1 VKILNR
7 YLNLELAIP
16 IFWVMIGII
25 GILSF
30 FDFIQEINDLGKGT
44 YNMFTI
50 FSYVALSIP
59 GHVYEIVPIAVL
71 IGSMYTMGQLSE
83 NSELTVIRSSGFS
96 IKRIAYTLSLTG
108 LFFTL
113 FTFAVGDLITP
124 ITEKKAQQIKI
135 TAKDAIVT
143 QEFKS
148 GLWIKDNN
156 SFINIEHVLPDSSL
170 SEIHI
175 YEFDKTFRLRTI
187 TNAKK
192 GSFINSE
199 WKLDDINQTIF
210 DKDKVS
216 TNSLKSA
223 IWKSLIKPEMM
234 NVLLVSPEKMSSIS
248 LINFIKYLKNN
259 KQKITKYEVA
269 LWGKLIYPLA
279 SIAMV
284 LFAIPFGFF
293 QERSGGKNFK
303 IFLGIL
309 IGIFY
314 QIMNSSFRYI
324 GLLNDWQPL
333 TCALMPTLIFFLVGM
348 VLIYKIEHQ

>member
-113 FTFAVGDLITP
+113 FTFAVGDLVTP

-192 GSFINSE
+192 GSFKNSE

-259 KQKITKYEVA
+259 KQKVTKYEVA

-279 SIAMV
+279 SIVMV

-293 QERSGGKNFK
+293 QERSGGKNLK

-348 VLIYKIEHQ
+348 VMIYKIEHQ

>member
-1 VKILNR
+1 
-7 YLNLELAIP
+7 
-16 IFWVMIGII
+16 MIGII

-279 SIAMV
+279 SIVMV

-348 VLIYKIEHQ
+348 VMIYKIEHQ

>member
-1 VKILNR
+1 
-7 YLNLELAIP
+7 
-16 IFWVMIGII
+16 MIGII

-44 YNMFTI
+44 YNMLTI

-96 IKRIAYTLSLTG
+96 IKHIAYTLSITG
-108 LFFTL
+108 VFFTL
-113 FTFAVGDLITP
+113 FTFAVGDLVTP

-135 TAKDAIVT
+135 TSKDAIVT

-156 SFINIEHVLPDSSL
+156 NFINIEHVLPDSSL

-192 GSFINSE
+192 GSFKNSE

-234 NVLLVSPEKMSSIS
+234 NVLLVSPEKMSSIN

-259 KQKITKYEVA
+259 KQKVTRYEVA

-279 SIAMV
+279 YIVMV

-293 QERSGGKNFK
+293 QERSGGKNLK

-333 TCALMPTLIFFLVGM
+333 ACAIIPTLIFFSVGM
-348 VLIYKIEHQ
+348 VMIYKIEHQ

>member
-1 VKILNR
+1 
-7 YLNLELAIP
+7 
-16 IFWVMIGII
+16 MIGII

-192 GSFINSE
+192 GSFKNSE

-279 SIAMV
+279 SIVMV

>member
-1 VKILNR
+1 
-7 YLNLELAIP
+7 
-16 IFWVMIGII
+16 MIGII

-269 LWGKLIYPLA
+269 LW
-279 SIAMV
+279 
-284 LFAIPFGFF
+284 
-293 QERSGGKNFK
+293 
-303 IFLGIL
+303 
-309 IGIFY
+309 
-314 QIMNSSFRYI
+314 
-324 GLLNDWQPL
+324 
-333 TCALMPTLIFFLVGM
+333 
-348 VLIYKIEHQ
+348 

>member
-1 VKILNR
+1 
-7 YLNLELAIP
+7 
-16 IFWVMIGII
+16 MIGII

-83 NSELTVIRSSGFS
+83 NSELTIIRSSGFS

-279 SIAMV
+279 SIVMV

>member
-1 VKILNR
+1 
-7 YLNLELAIP
+7 
-16 IFWVMIGII
+16 MIGII

-113 FTFAVGDLITP
+113 FTFAVGDLVTP

-192 GSFINSE
+192 GSFKNSE

-248 LINFIKYLKNN
+248 LINFIQYLKNN
-259 KQKITKYEVA
+259 KQKVTKYEVA

-279 SIAMV
+279 SIVMV

-348 VLIYKIEHQ
+348 VMIYKIEHQ

>member
-1 VKILNR
+1 
-7 YLNLELAIP
+7 
-16 IFWVMIGII
+16 MIGII

-44 YNMFTI
+44 YNVLTI

-83 NSELTVIRSSGFS
+83 NSELTVIRSSGIS
-96 IKRIAYTLSLTG
+96 IKRIAYTLSFTG

-113 FTFAVGDLITP
+113 FTFAVGDLVTP

-135 TAKDAIVT
+135 TSKDAIVS

-175 YEFDKTFRLRTI
+175 YEFDKAFRLRTI

-192 GSFINSE
+192 GSFKNPE

-210 DKDKVS
+210 DKGKVS

-234 NVLLVSPEKMSSIS
+234 NVLLVSPEKMSSTN

-259 KQKITKYEVA
+259 KQKITRYEVA

-279 SIAMV
+279 SIVMV

-293 QERSGGKNFK
+293 QERSGGKNLK

-333 TCALMPTLIFFLVGM
+333 ACAIIPTLIFLSVGM
-348 VLIYKIEHQ
+348 VMIYKIEHH

>member
-25 GILSF
+25 SILSF

-44 YNMFTI
+44 YNVLTI

-71 IGSMYTMGQLSE
+71 VGSMYTMGQLSE
-83 NSELTVIRSSGFS
+83 KTELTVIRSSGIS
-96 IKRIAYTLSLTG
+96 IKRIAYTLSFTG

-113 FTFAVGDLITP
+113 FTFAVGDLVTP

-135 TAKDAIVT
+135 TSKEAIVS

-148 GLWIKDNN
+148 GLWIKDKN

-175 YEFDKTFRLRTI
+175 YEFDQTFRLRTI

-192 GSFINSE
+192 GSFKNPE

-210 DKDKVS
+210 NKDKVS

-234 NVLLVSPEKMSSIS
+234 NVLLISPEKMSSIN

-259 KQKITKYEVA
+259 KQKVTRYEVA

-279 SIAMV
+279 SIVMV

-293 QERSGGKNFK
+293 QERSGGKNLK
-303 IFLGIL
+303 ILLGIL

-333 TCALMPTLIFFLVGM
+333 ACAIIPTLIFFSVGM
-348 VLIYKIEHQ
+348 VMIYKIEHQ

>member
-44 YNMFTI
+44 YNVLTI

>member
-1 VKILNR
+1 MKILNR

-279 SIAMV
+279 SIVMV

-333 TCALMPTLIFFLVGM
+333 TCALMPTLIFFLVGL

>member
-1 VKILNR
+1 MKILNR

>member
-1 VKILNR
+1 MKILNR

-279 SIAMV
+279 SIVMV

>member
-248 LINFIKYLKNN
+248 LINFIRYLKNN

-279 SIAMV
+279 SIVMV

>member
-1 VKILNR
+1 
-7 YLNLELAIP
+7 
-16 IFWVMIGII
+16 MIGII

-192 GSFINSE
+192 GSFINCE

-279 SIAMV
+279 SIVMV

>member
-1 VKILNR
+1 MKILNR

-44 YNMFTI
+44 YNVLTI

-83 NSELTVIRSSGFS
+83 NSELTVIRSSGIS
-96 IKRIAYTLSLTG
+96 IKRIAYTLSFTG

-113 FTFAVGDLITP
+113 FTFAVGDLVTP

-135 TAKDAIVT
+135 TSKDAIVS

-156 SFINIEHVLPDSSL
+156 SFINIEYVLPDSSL

-175 YEFDKTFRLRTI
+175 YEFDKAFRLRTI

-192 GSFINSE
+192 GSFKNPE

-210 DKDKVS
+210 DKGKVS

-234 NVLLVSPEKMSSIS
+234 NVLLVSPEKMSSTN

-259 KQKITKYEVA
+259 KQKITRYEVA

-279 SIAMV
+279 SIVMV

-293 QERSGGKNFK
+293 QERSGGKNLK

-333 TCALMPTLIFFLVGM
+333 ACAIIPTLIFFSVGM
-348 VLIYKIEHQ
+348 VMIYKIEHQ

>member
-248 LINFIKYLKNN
+248 LINFIRYLKNN

-279 SIAMV
+279 SIVMV

-348 VLIYKIEHQ
+348 VMIYKIEHQ